1 MSLLPS
7 LSLSLSL
14 SLARARA
21 FKGLVG
27 FLLLGLMCDGSRFD
41 YYDILFGVDIL
52 WSLGGFWE
60 DCFVCVCGFLVVCVC
75 YVQVEEEIKKE
86 ELARRKR
93 CEEETK
99 IEREEIKCH

>member
-1 MSLLPS
+1 ME
-7 LSLSLSL
+7 
-14 SLARARA
+14 
-21 FKGLVG
+21 
-27 FLLLGLMCDGSRFD
+27 
-41 YYDILFGVDIL
+41 FGWI
-52 WSLGGFWE
+52 LGGLF
-60 DCFVCVCGFLVVCVC
+60 CMCCGFLVVCVC